1 MKLKQFIIR
10 LRFLVVMLTC
20 VLIVPIKMSKLSNYL
35 KTIDDKQNN
44 RKSKK
49 IFFYVY
55 RITNIL
61 TNQHYYGSRT
71 CNIPPEEDLGI
82 KYTSSSKYV
91 NADITQYGC
100 VILNLK

>member
-1 MKLKQFIIR
+1 MHTFVQ
-10 LRFLVVMLTC
+10 
-20 VLIVPIKMSKLSNYL
+20 IVPIKMSKLSNYL
-35 KTIDDKQNN
+35 KTIDVKQNN

-82 KYTSSSKYV
+82 KYRDT
-91 NADITQYGC
+91 
-100 VILNLK
+100 ILSQGGSCDMDKLFFNL